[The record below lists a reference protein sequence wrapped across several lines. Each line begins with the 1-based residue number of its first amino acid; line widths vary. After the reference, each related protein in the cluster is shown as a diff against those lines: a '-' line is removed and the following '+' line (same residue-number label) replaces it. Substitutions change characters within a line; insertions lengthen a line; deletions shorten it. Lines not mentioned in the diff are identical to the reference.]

1 MLARGVFQPAQKPRG
16 FVAPRRVLAA
26 LVSSG
31 RQGAIVATTTAGED
45 GLSGFPKLASL
56 AAAAGLLGL
65 AVALGLAPAHG
76 QGAPAAPSRS
86 WLDPTLLAA
95 AKAEGS
101 LIVYSSTNEQ
111 EGLPLFRLFTDATG
125 VKVDYVRASD
135 AVLMSRM
142 AIEFRADQK
151 SWDVLHTG
159 TINKMPPQMLAPFEP
174 PEAQNI
180 FVEARDPGK
189 RWYGVYANYNA
200 LAYNT
205 QKVKAS
211 ELPKSYEEFAQRK
224 DWAGKVAID
233 GTDNEWLKAMLQH
246 YGEQKGTQIVK
257 DIVATLKPVAT
268 DGHLAMARATGAGE
282 YWVSLNNYVNLSM
295 NVKLAGNPIEVW
307 ALDPVALFFGQ
318 VGVNSKAPHPN
329 AARLAANFMLS
340 QECEQFLARFGRLPT
355 RKDVASNPPGIV
367 DMLTA
372 KKVITV
378 LMTPDE
384 DKKWQRQFDQLFKG
398 R

>member
-200 LAYNT
+200 PAYNT

-257 DIVATLKPVAT
+257 DSGATLKPVAT